1 MLQGRSEEELLAFIT
16 PQLQAREPFY
26 MMADYVIEA
35 PVKDIAAE
43 DDQHIADLLYQ
54 LIINA

>member
-1 MLQGRSEEELLAFIT
+1 
-16 PQLQAREPFY
+16 